1 MNFQN
6 LEYFLAVARENNIT
20 KAAEQLGITQQALS
34 NQISRM
40 EDELGCRLFNRKHG
54 FQLTAAGK
62 EMLKSSKRILDIFD
76 QTQLVMNDISDNKR
90 GELRIGITHTR
101 GQYILPV
108 LLPDFA
114 RMYPNVSLS
123 LTEGSTRLLEESLD
137 RGDIDLL
144 IGFKPFMSADAVI
157 TDLMKEN
164 LFIAAPKELL
174 IERFGDDYSSIL
186 AEYKKKPDLS
196 LFKDMPFVLLLNNDC
211 IRTAVEYEF
220 KRAEIEPYVR
230 LETQNV
236 QTAFVLAAE
245 GLGLTVIPGPYLK
258 SKYLICGDD
267 YAALRDKVEIL
278 PFTAPP
284 NIIAVGYNPRKYLS
298 RIAQD
303 FIDLAVEKFS
313 KIASETDK
321 SRQN

>member
-6 LEYFLAVARENNIT
+6 LEYFMAVARENNIT

-54 FQLTAAGK
+54 FQLTPAGK
-62 EMLKSSKRILDIFD
+62 EMLKSAGRILDIYD
-76 QTQLVMNDISDNKR
+76 QTQLVMNDIAENRR
-90 GELRIGITHTR
+90 GEIKIGITHTR
-101 GQYILPV
+101 GQNILPV
-108 LLPDFA
+108 LLPDFTKQ
-114 RMYPNVSLS
+114 YPNVSLS
-123 LTEGSTRLLEESLD
+123 LTEGSTRLLEESLE

-144 IGFKPFMSADAVI
+144 IGFKPFMSADAVT
-157 TDLMKEN
+157 TDLIREN
-164 LFIAAPKELL
+164 LYIAAPKVLL
-174 IERFGDDYSSIL
+174 REHFGDDYSMIL
-186 AEYKKKPDLS
+186 ESYRSDPDLS
-196 LFKDMPFVLLLNNDC
+196 LFKDLPFVLLLNNDC
-211 IRTAVEYEF
+211 IRTTVEYEF

-258 SKYLICGDD
+258 SKYIICGEE
-267 YAALRDKVEIL
+267 YSVLRDKVEIL
-278 PFTAPP
+278 PFTAPA
-284 NIIAVGYNPRKYLS
+284 NIIAIGYNPKRYLS

-303 FIDLAVEKFS
+303 FIALAVSKFNVNM
-313 KIASETDK
+313 E
-321 SRQN
+321 